1 MVDRRSLP
9 ALGHGG
15 CFDVAGVVV
24 GVEEVRF
31 VLPDGVG
38 KRGAVGAERER
49 GYMVE
54 GVAGNYARQFWDCR
68 LAAPAPFCL
77 WLPSFRGS
85 LWFGGRSL
93 RRGKGSRTGAAAA
106 RVLGPCHEFH
116 FRGPGGDI
124 PGDEGGQQQA
134 VGWRCCALAADCGH
148 LDRSLVA
155 ESSSTCGWTAGHL
168 WVSAVTQPCAGGAL
182 RIWRIFRRAD
192 IAPAS
197 SWVDL

>member
-1 MVDRRSLP
+1 MVDRRSLL
-9 ALGHGG
+9 ALGHGE
-15 CFDVAGVVV
+15 CFGVAGVVV
-24 GVEEVRF
+24 GMEEVRF

-38 KRGAVGAERER
+38 KRGAVGAGRER
-49 GYMVE
+49 GCMVE

-77 WLPSFRGS
+77 WWPSSRGS

-106 RVLGPCHEFH
+106 RALGPCHEFR
-116 FRGPGGDI
+116 FRGLGGDI
-124 PGDEGGQQQA
+124 PGDEGGQQRDA
-134 VGWRCCALAADCGH
+134 GWRCCALAADCGH

-155 ESSSTCGWTAGHL
+155 ESSSMCGWTAGHP
-168 WVSAVTQPCAGGAL
+168 WASAVTQLCAGGAL
-182 RIWRIFRRAD
+182 RIWHIFQRAD
-192 IAPAS
+192 IAPEG

>member
-38 KRGAVGAERER
+38 KRGAVDAERER

-77 WLPSFRGS
+77 WWPSSRGS
-85 LWFGGRSL
+85 LWSGGRSL
-93 RRGKGSRTGAAAA
+93 RRGKGNRIGAAAA
-106 RVLGPCHEFH
+106 APALDPCREFH

-124 PGDEGGQQQA
+124 LGGEGDQQQA
-134 VGWRCCALAADCGH
+134 VG
-148 LDRSLVA
+148 
-155 ESSSTCGWTAGHL
+155 
-168 WVSAVTQPCAGGAL
+168 
-182 RIWRIFRRAD
+182 
-192 IAPAS
+192 
-197 SWVDL
+197 

>member
-54 GVAGNYARQFWDCR
+54 GVAGNCARQFWGCR
-68 LAAPAPFCL
+68 LAAPVPFFL
-77 WLPSFRGS
+77 WWPSFRGS

-93 RRGKGSRTGAAAA
+93 RHGKGSRIGAAAA
-106 RVLGPCHEFH
+106 HALSPYHELH

-124 PGDEGGQQQA
+124 PGDEGAQQRDA
-134 VGWRCCALAADCGH
+134 GWRCCALAADCDR
-148 LDRSLVA
+148 LDRSLAA
-155 ESSSTCGWTAGHL
+155 ESSSTCGWTVGHL
-168 WVSAVTQPCAGGAL
+168 WVSAVTQIKC
-182 RIWRIFRRAD
+182 
-192 IAPAS
+192 
-197 SWVDL
+197 